1 MFVQLLSVKIDPL
14 LNPAGP
20 KKGSASWLWSRGMQ
34 GNTVVEYVGDWD
46 PWSCLSTVAPT
57 VRSILL
63 LGNIWITIRTC
74 ISLRKEETAR
84 ALVTSVSSIRVL
96 YQENQIKSLWYYK
109 ETSLHGSNQRENRMI
124 SVSDPSFLLASGTV
138 CMCVHRHHAHQNAG
152 GGDTVESIDFL
163 QFVQILRRQLHN
175 LSYENMEILKK

>member
-1 MFVQLLSVKIDPL
+1 
-14 LNPAGP
+14 
-20 KKGSASWLWSRGMQ
+20 
-34 GNTVVEYVGDWD
+34 
-46 PWSCLSTVAPT
+46 
-57 VRSILL
+57 
-63 LGNIWITIRTC
+63 
-74 ISLRKEETAR
+74 
-84 ALVTSVSSIRVL
+84 
-96 YQENQIKSLWYYK
+96 
-109 ETSLHGSNQRENRMI
+109 MI